1 MQNTETLD
9 SVDADIQIETDQTE
23 ADAET
28 TEETEGE
35 APEKALLS
43 LTQEELD
50 ERIRKATKKAAAI
63 AERKTR
69 QRLQAEQAIQQGEQ
83 KIREIPAP
91 RRELYAN
98 EDDYIDARIAYRDA
112 LKAQQENVKAEAE
125 FNAAIAEKVED
136 LLDEA
141 SEFPEF
147 DRDSLMANPFTD
159 AMNEFVL
166 DSPKGAKILAFL
178 SANPDEQERIAKI
191 KSPVRQVAEMSK
203 LEDKLASKL
212 KRDAKP
218 VEPVKGSNI
227 KANLYKTNPGKLS
240 DDEWYEQRK
249 AERERQYRR

>member
-1 MQNTETLD
+1 MENTETLA
-9 SVDADIQIETDQTE
+9 SEAETSEAAEAQIETDQTE
-23 ADAET
+23 TESDA
-28 TEETEGE
+28 EGE
-35 APEKALLS
+35 ATEPALLS

-50 ERIRKATKKAAAI
+50 ERIRKASKKAAAI

-83 KIREIPAP
+83 RVKEIPAP
-91 RRELYAN
+91 RRELYAS

-112 LKAQQENVKAEAE
+112 VNAQHENIKAEAE
-125 FNAAIAEKVED
+125 FNAAMAGKVED
-136 LLDEA
+136 LLDAA

-147 DRDSLMANPFTD
+147 DKDSLLANPFTD

-166 DSPKGAKILAFL
+166 ESAKGAKILAFL

-203 LEDKLASKL
+203 LEDKVSTKP

-218 VEPVKGSNI
+218 VEAVRGGNVSQKS
-227 KANLYKTNPGKLS
+227 LES
-240 DDEWYEQRK
+240 MSQSEYE
-249 AERERQYRR
+249 AYRRKQGAVWAKRW

>member
-1 MQNTETLD
+1 MENTETLA
-9 SVDADIQIETDQTE
+9 SVEAETQTETAQTE
-23 ADAET
+23 AEVEA

-35 APEKALLS
+35 TTEPALLS

-83 KIREIPAP
+83 KVKEIPAP
-91 RRELYAN
+91 RRELYAS

-112 LKAQQENVKAEAE
+112 VMAQQENVKAEAE
-125 FNAAIAEKVED
+125 FHAAMAEKVED

-147 DRDSLMANPFTD
+147 DRDSLMSIAFTD

-166 DSPKGAKILAFL
+166 DSAKGAKILAFL

-203 LEDKLASKL
+203 IEDKLSIRPK
-212 KRDAKP
+212 KDAKP
-218 VEPVKGSNI
+218 VEPVKGTNVQQ
-227 KANLYKTNPGKLS
+227 KNLENMS
-240 DDEWYEQRK
+240 QAEYE
-249 AERERQYRR
+249 AYRRKQGAVWARRF

>member
-1 MQNTETLD
+1 MENTETLA
-9 SVDADIQIETDQTE
+9 SVEAETQTETDQTE
-23 ADAET
+23 TEVEA

-35 APEKALLS
+35 TTEPALLS

-83 KIREIPAP
+83 KVKEIPAP
-91 RRELYAN
+91 RRELYAS

-112 LKAQQENVKAEAE
+112 VMAQQQNVKAEAE
-125 FNAAIAEKVED
+125 FHAAMAEKVED

-147 DRDSLMANPFTD
+147 DRDSLMSIAFTD

-166 DSPKGAKILAFL
+166 DSAKGAKILAFL
-178 SANPDEQERIAKI
+178 SANPEEQERIAKI

-203 LEDKLASKL
+203 LEDKLSIRPK
-212 KRDAKP
+212 KDAKP
-218 VEPVKGSNI
+218 VDPVKGTNVQQ
-227 KANLYKTNPGKLS
+227 KNLENMS
-240 DDEWYEQRK
+240 QAEYE
-249 AERERQYRR
+249 AYRRKQGAVWARRF